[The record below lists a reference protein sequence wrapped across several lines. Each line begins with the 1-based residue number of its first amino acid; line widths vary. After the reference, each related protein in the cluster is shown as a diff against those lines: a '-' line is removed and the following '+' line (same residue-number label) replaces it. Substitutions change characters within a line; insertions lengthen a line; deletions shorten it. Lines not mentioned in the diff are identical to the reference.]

1 MKPIANQSKH
11 LTDVLTQLEDKL
23 KQIEG
28 GSSTNSSSV
37 KTYSDPSLK
46 HRREDS
52 NSGSGAT
59 TPRLV
64 QPSNKKEDIKPTS
77 DGAVIN
83 GDPHTPP
90 QRRRQLERTPHIK
103 EEQIKRVKKENI
115 EENSSASTTPR
126 SVRFVTSDTPVSTPV
141 SNRSAATTPHA
152 TPRAMKDDSPED
164 SSGNSKPKTPRTKEL
179 RKRISKSFSKAGLN
193 IGKLGEKISTA
204 VSASVLQSPKSP
216 KSSGRSSP
224 KNNVSQKDDV
234 LSFLTIKEKNDIAIA
249 VNKFEAELGAD
260 LSPARKKMLLHARL
274 MELLPDRSK
283 LTNLSVLDA
292 LLDDAKKRYSV
303 ALIDKEIDL
312 EELQFLDFVKA
323 AADGAFIKPWDKDSS
338 DLDSDLKKHLE
349 VVRPTFA
356 RDFKNSSYE
365 VQSSDG
371 SLKKIS
377 TIEEFIEFIGPG
389 SEGNLAMVVS
399 NIASQNLGNFL
410 KNILFLREDDSK
422 ISQSILR
429 LDDGTPVI
437 PIALA
442 KAKYIFSK
450 TSDGNIIIDYEW
462 NASQEINGD
471 RELRVK
477 KMTGNLAQS
486 RVEAA
491 KLNIKV
497 RIEVNAD
504 GRWYINNP
512 HVVAENWN
520 NVVNE

>member
-1 MKPIANQSKH
+1 MKPISNQSEQ
-11 LTDVLTQLEDKL
+11 LTSVLAELEDIL
-23 KQIEG
+23 KKIEG
-28 GSSTNSSSV
+28 GNSTDSSKV
-37 KTYSDPSLK
+37 KRYSAQSLK

-52 NSGSGAT
+52 NSGSGST

-64 QPSNKKEDIKPTS
+64 QSSKKKEDIKPTS
-77 DGAVIN
+77 DGSVIN

-90 QRRRQLERTPHIK
+90 VRKRQLERTPRTK
-103 EEQIKRVKKENI
+103 EEQIQRVKKENT

-126 SVRFVTSDTPVSTPV
+126 SVRFATSDTPASTPV
-141 SNRSAATTPHA
+141 SNRSTATTPQN

-164 SSGNSKPKTPRTKEL
+164 SSGSSKPKTPRAKEL

-193 IGKLGEKISTA
+193 IGKLGEKIST
-204 VSASVLQSPKSP
+204 SINTNVLQSPKSP

-224 KNNVSQKDDV
+224 KKILSQKEDV

-249 VNKFEAELGAD
+249 MNTFEAGLTD
-260 LSPARKKMLLHARL
+260 LSPTRKKMLLHAKL
-274 MELLPDRSK
+274 MQLLPDRSK

-303 ALIDKEIDL
+303 ALVDKEIDL
-312 EELQFLDFVKA
+312 GEPQFLDFVKA
-323 AADGAFIKPWDKDSS
+323 AADGAFIKPWNKDHS

-349 VVRPTFA
+349 LVKPTFA

-365 VQSSDG
+365 VKNSDG
-371 SLKKIS
+371 QLKKIS

-389 SEGNLAMVVS
+389 SEGNLAMVIS

-450 TSDGNIIIDYEW
+450 NSDGTIVIDYEW

-491 KLNIKV
+491 KLNIKI

-504 GRWYINNP
+504 GQWHINNP
-512 HVVAENWN
+512 HVIAENWN